1 MPAWQLPVLV
11 GRGVL
16 LVLWHVLAEQ
26 GAEGRQMVLC
36 FLAGCHGLPPLLCK
50 TNQRHA
56 ENPYEETMK

>member
-1 MPAWQLPVLV
+1 MVAASDG

-26 GAEGRQMVLC
+26 GAEGRQNVLR

-50 TNQRHA
+50 INQRHA
-56 ENPYEETMK
+56 ENPCEETMK